1 MLLAV
6 DPRAL
11 ESEIFGLSSLRPLDG
26 ERAEKWRDVDSL
38 DAAGEDNEEMELVE
52 GLRTPACD
60 NESRFFFP
68 VRLFESEMDDCLGKR
83 DELVGELR
91 SDCLR
96 PDLTAAPSSMTPN
109 SFADGVGEE
118 LVKALRPPVCTLVR
132 RFALDDEDGFGGDGE
147 AAVEVRLD
155 IRGILVR
162 VSFVR
167 LELVYANWSFRV

>member
-1 MLLAV
+1 ML

-26 ERAEKWRDVDSL
+26 ERAAKWRDVDSL
-38 DAAGEDNEEMELVE
+38 DAAGVDNEEMELVE
-52 GLRTPACD
+52 GLRTPGCD

-96 PDLTAAPSSMTPN
+96 VNLTAAPSSMTPN
-109 SFADGVGEE
+109 SFADGVGEAFIE
-118 LVKALRPPVCTLVR
+118 VPKPPVCALVR
-132 RFALDDEDGFGGDGE
+132 RFDLDEEDGFGGDGE

-155 IRGILVR
+155 MRGILVG

-167 LELVYANWSFRV
+167 LELVYVANWSFRV